1 MKTNR
6 FINIKVALF
15 IAVSVLMAA
24 CTIEDAD
31 QSVEPKG
38 EKLSVEESVLMTA
51 TQTEQAVSV
60 KSDVGWDVSIEGGW
74 SGLTVSPMSG
84 TGDGQITIHTDANT
98 TRQGR
103 EATISITTKGGV
115 NQKFVVNQSLSDVI
129 LEIAGGDGQSLEF
142 EASPEDPKNFSFSC
156 NTTWEVTASDSWI
169 HCYDAE
175 GNTKGG
181 KEITTTQGTTIYVIP
196 DEIQTDVPRE
206 GTITISAEN
215 GAKTKSFTI
224 KQEGKKI
231 ELSVSPTNFEVVA
244 TGEKK
249 TIQITCNAD
258 WKLQYDNGNILCDIT
273 EGTGSQDV
281 EVTCL
286 PNNVNRERQVSLTVI
301 SGIEDIKTQ
310 TVTFT
315 QAAATPPVLTGFVL
329 IESSVTKN
337 EAEFQFTFESMYP
350 IEKYGIKIWENS
362 ESQQTP
368 MDPAINTEGG
378 ITKLIFKATKLK
390 SMTTYHVYGYIENTV
405 GKSDCRDVN
414 IADIIFT
421 TAGVRP
427 DDGDNPVPNLSRRK
441 K

>member
-15 IAVSVLMAA
+15 IAVSALMAA

-31 QSVEPKG
+31 QSVEPKS
-38 EKLSVEESVLMTA
+38 EQLDIAESIQMTA
-51 TQTEQAVSV
+51 TETDKSFEV
-60 KSDVGWDVSIEGGW
+60 KSDAGWDVSIEGGW
-74 SGLTVSPMSG
+74 TGLSVSPTSG
-84 TGDGQITIHTDANT
+84 NGSAQVTIHTDANT

-103 EATISITTKGGV
+103 EATISINTKGGV
-115 NQKFVVNQSLSDVI
+115 TQKMVVKQALSDVI
-129 LEIAGGDGQSLEF
+129 LEIAGGDGQSLDF
-142 EASPEDPKNFSFSC
+142 EASPEDPKNFSFTC
-156 NTTWEVTASDSWI
+156 NTTWEITASDSWI

-206 GTITISAEN
+206 GTITVSAEN
-215 GAKTKSFTI
+215 GAKTKSFTV

-231 ELSVSPTNFEVVA
+231 ELSVSPTTFEVVA

-286 PNNVNRERQVSLTVI
+286 PNNVSRERQVTLTVT

-315 QAAATPPVLTGFVL
+315 QAAATPPELTAFSLVEG
-329 IESSVTKN
+329 SVTKN
-337 EAEFQFTFESMYP
+337 EAEFILNFDSMFP
-350 IEKYGIKIWENS
+350 IADYGIQVWEEGNESSTKKTLQDQNS
-362 ESQQTP
+362 AS
-368 MDPAINTEGG
+368 G
-378 ITKLIFKATKLK
+378 IHELKFKATGLK
-390 SMTTYHVYGYIENTV
+390 SMTTYQATGFIKNDVGTSTSTNT
-405 GKSDCRDVN
+405 
-414 IADIIFT
+414 ITFT
-421 TAGVRP
+421 TGGVKP
-427 DDGDNPVPNLSRRK
+427 TGDDNPTPNLSRK

>member
-6 FINIKVALF
+6 FVNIKVALF
-15 IAVSVLMAA
+15 IAVSALMTA

-31 QSVEPKG
+31 TSVEPKG
-38 EKLSVEESVLMTA
+38 EKLSVEESVQMTA

-74 SGLTVSPMSG
+74 TGLTISPMSG
-84 TGDGQITIHTDANT
+84 NGDGQITIHTDANT
-98 TRQGR
+98 TRQSR

-115 NQKFVVNQSLSDVI
+115 NQKFVVNQSLSEVI

-142 EASPEDPKNFSFSC
+142 EASPEDPKNFSFTC
-156 NTTWEVTASDSWI
+156 NTTWEITASDSWI

-206 GTITISAEN
+206 GTITVSAEN
-215 GAKTKSFTI
+215 GAKTKSFTV

-231 ELSVSPTNFEVVA
+231 ELSVSPTNFDVVA

-286 PNNVNRERQVSLTVI
+286 PNNLSKERQVTLTVT

-315 QAAATPPVLTGFVL
+315 QAAATPPVLTAFSLVEG
-329 IESSVTKN
+329 SVTKN
-337 EAEFQFTFESMYP
+337 EAEFILNFDSMFP
-350 IEKYGIKIWENS
+350 IADYGIQVWEEGNESSTKKTLQDQNS
-362 ESQQTP
+362 AS
-368 MDPAINTEGG
+368 G
-378 ITKLIFKATKLK
+378 IHELKFKATGLK
-390 SMTTYHVYGYIENTV
+390 SMTTYVATGFIKNDVGTSTSTNT
-405 GKSDCRDVN
+405 
-414 IADIIFT
+414 ITFT
-421 TAGVRP
+421 TGGVKP
-427 DDGDNPVPNLSRRK
+427 TGDDNPTPNLSRK

>member
-6 FINIKVALF
+6 FINIKAALF
-15 IAVSVLMAA
+15 IAVSTLMAA
-24 CTIEDAD
+24 CTVEEGDL
-31 QSVEPKG
+31 SVEPKS
-38 EKLSVEESVLMTA
+38 EQLDITESVQMTA
-51 TQTEQAVSV
+51 TETDKSFEV
-60 KSDVGWDVSIEGGW
+60 KSDVSWDVSIEGGW
-74 SGLTVSPMSG
+74 SGLSVSPTSG
-84 TGDGQITIHTDANT
+84 NGNGQITIHSDVNT

-103 EATISITTKGGV
+103 EATISINTKGGV
-115 NQKFVVNQSLSDVI
+115 NQKLVVKQALSDVI

-142 EASPEDPKNFSFSC
+142 EASPEDPKTFSFSC
-156 NTTWEVTASDSWI
+156 NTTWEITASDSWI
-169 HCYDAE
+169 HCYDAD

-206 GTITISAEN
+206 GSITISAEN
-215 GAKTKSFTI
+215 GAKTKTYTI

-231 ELSVSPTNFEVVA
+231 ELSVSPQNFDVIA

-258 WKLQYDNGNILCDIT
+258 WTLEYDNGNILCDIT
-273 EGTGSQDV
+273 AGTGSQDV

-286 PNNVNRERQVSLTVI
+286 PNNVNRERQVTVTVT
-301 SGIEDIKTQ
+301 SGIENIKTQ

-315 QAAATPPVLTGFVL
+315 QAAATPPVLTAFSLV
-329 IESSVTKN
+329 ESSVTKN
-337 EAEFQFTFESMYP
+337 EAEFVLDFETMYP
-350 IEKYGIKIWENS
+350 IEDYGIYYWEDGKESSTKKIL
-362 ESQQTP
+362 Q
-368 MDPAINTEGG
+368 AKNTESG
-378 ITKLIFKATKLK
+378 ITQLKFKATGLK
-390 SMTTYHVYGYIENTV
+390 SMTTYRAYGFIKNTV
-405 GKSDCRDVN
+405 GDSDSKGVTE
-414 IADIIFT
+414 ITFT